1 MHIAH
6 THSGAAT
13 TVSRTLRPGRAARRR
28 VALKSAV
35 LIFACSAV
43 SAFAQSFVSAF
54 DNINGPTFVA
64 IDSNR
69 NIGGTTS
76 TWLYVSEHGNTNNTG
91 GGRILRYNLASPAS
105 TPVDIGGGHFVSPDG
120 ILVDATTGDLIIAD
134 RAQDKITRI
143 ANTGTVKW
151 TFGSATGGAPDE
163 MHGPCGLAMDSTG
176 AIYITEHGETLSTPA
191 GAGGSFVSK
200 YTVSSTGAAQRQFRV
215 GGTGTGNGQ
224 FATTGPYGI
233 AVASNRLLVSDG
245 FNARVEVFGLDG
257 TYLSQFSVPN
267 TLPLGLYV
275 DASGNL
281 WVAESSGQGDGPI
294 QRVEKMTTAGV
305 SSGVALTSANPSLS
319 LPFDAVVD
327 AATNKA
333 YVADYVNH
341 RVAIFDLS
349 ASSSG
354 STSGGS
360 TTGGSTTGGTT
371 TGGTSTGG
379 TTTGGTSTGGTTT
392 GGTSTGGTTTGGTT
406 TGGTSTG
413 TGSGTTAI
421 ASVTVP
427 GNGTYRA
434 GDALLFTVH
443 FNSAVKIVAA
453 AGHAEDDDGKDAK
466 SKEDDKSDDNN
477 ESSPSDSAALSI
489 GWTAIAAAGQPGD
502 SGRAVLVGPIA
513 STELTFKYQVHGNDR
528 APQGILLD
536 SSITVP
542 SGVTITDAD
551 GHALSAAQLKITWPQ
566 NPLTGVVLVP
576 ANESKHDDDVTIG
589 ATGGSSGSTS
599 NASSGGGNGK
609 KEARFVNLSSR
620 VHVKHGDASH
630 AVVVGFVVSGTG
642 SQSVLVRAVG
652 PSLSG
657 FGITDGLT
665 DPTLSVQNSSGQILA
680 TNAGWNNDS
689 LVSATALRVGAF
701 GLRAGSHDSA
711 VVLALPPGAY
721 TATIAGGKSDGEAL
735 IEVYDALSA
744 GASVAP
750 QLVNMSTRGFV
761 DEDGNLIAGFVVQGT
776 APKRVLVR
784 AVGPGLGA
792 FGVTG
797 ALSDPVLEVH
807 DASGATVAKNNNWT
821 VPQPLDATHPAAP
834 AADIAAAAATTG
846 AFPLANGSKDSAV
859 VVTLNPGAYTA
870 VVTGAAHASGAI
882 LVEMY
887 ELPTP

>member
-1 MHIAH
+1 MYIAH

-13 TVSRTLRPGRAARRR
+13 TVSRTLRPGRAVRHR
-28 VALKSAV
+28 VAFKTAI

-43 SAFAQSFVSAF
+43 SAFAQSFVSSF

-91 GGRILRYNLASPAS
+91 GGRILRYNLAAPTTA
-105 TPVDIGGGHFVSPDG
+105 PVDIGGGHFVSPDG
-120 ILVDATTGDLIIAD
+120 ILVDAATGDLIIAD

-151 TFGSATGGAPDE
+151 TFGSGTAGAADE
-163 MHGPCGLAMDSTG
+163 MHGPCGLAMDATG
-176 AIYITEHGETLSTPA
+176 AIYVTEHGETLSTPA

-215 GGTGTGNGQ
+215 GGTGAGNGQ

-233 AVASNRLLVSDG
+233 AVTSNQLLVSDG

-257 TYLSQFSVPN
+257 TYLNQFSIPN

-305 SSGVALTSANPSLS
+305 SSGVTLTSNTPSLS

-327 AATNKA
+327 TATNKA

-392 GGTSTGGTTTGGTT
+392 GGTSTGGTTTGGTS

-413 TGSGTTAI
+413 GSGSATVAV
-421 ASVTVP
+421 ASVSVP
-427 GNGTYRA
+427 ANGTYRA
-434 GDALLFTVH
+434 GDALVFKVR
-443 FNSAVKIVAA
+443 FSSAVKIVAG
-453 AGHAEDDDGKDAK
+453 AGHAENADGEDAK
-466 SKEDDKSDDNN
+466 SNDDEKSDDN
-477 ESSPSDSAALSI
+477 EGSSSDSAALTI
-489 GWTAIAAAGQPGD
+489 GWTAVAAAGQPAD
-502 SGRAVLVGPIA
+502 SGRAVLVGPIG

-536 SSITVP
+536 PSITVP
-542 SGVTITDAD
+542 SGVSITDAN

-566 NPLTGVVLVP
+566 NPLTGIILVP
-576 ANESKHDDDVTIG
+576 ANESSHDRD
-589 ATGGSSGSTS
+589 ANGGSSGSAS
-599 NASSGGGNGK
+599 NSNSGKGNG

-630 AVVVGFVVSGTG
+630 AVVVGFVVSGSG
-642 SQSVLVRAVG
+642 SQPVLVRAIG

-657 FGITDGLT
+657 FGITDALS
-665 DPTLSVQNSSGQILA
+665 DPSLSVQNSSGQILA
-680 TNAGWNNDS
+680 ANAGWNNDS
-689 LVSATALRVGAF
+689 LVSATASRVGAF
-701 GLRAGSHDSA
+701 GLTAGSHDSA

-744 GASVAP
+744 GATTAP

-761 DEDGNLIAGFVVQGT
+761 DADGNLIAGFVVQGT
-776 APKRVLVR
+776 SAKRVLVR
-784 AVGPGLGA
+784 AVGPGLSS
-792 FGVTG
+792 FGVSG
-797 ALSDPVLEVH
+797 ALSDPILEVH
-807 DASGATVAKNNNWT
+807 DASGATVAKNNDWT
-821 VPQPLDATHPAAP
+821 VPQSLDAAHPAAA
-834 AADIAAAAATTG
+834 AADIAAAAAMAG
-846 AFPLANGSKDSAV
+846 AFPLASGSKDSAV
-859 VVTLNPGAYTA
+859 VITLNPGAYTA